1 MTDEEYVFQQTSRER
16 KRIGAGA
23 YARKN
28 GSRTK
33 KCTLP
38 SDNMTAGQIKKR
50 NGEIMQYKL
59 NQPMKWKEFK
69 SMPEDLQKE
78 YIQKLASEKKARAKD
93 VAEMLGIHKNYLSDY
108 ARTLFQGETPFT
120 GTHQVNQSQE
130 WRDFIEG
137 NITTPEE
144 KKNEEVNSLGERSEE
159 AETANERVKQPKS
172 AETTERMK
180 IKKGYICYEGRP
192 QEVFSKLILGLNPE
206 QTYGFEILFYAQKE
220 EVKKETNE

>member
-1 MTDEEYVFQQTSRER
+1 MTNEEYVFQQTSRER

-28 GSRTK
+28 GSRTR

-78 YIQKLASEKKARAKD
+78 YIQKLASEKKARAID
-93 VAEMLGIHKNYLSDY
+93 IAEMLGVHKNYFSKH
-108 ARTLFQGETPFT
+108 ARTLFQGKTPFT
-120 GTHQVNQSQE
+120 RTHQVNQSQE

-137 NITTPEE
+137 NITTTEE
-144 KKNEEVNSLGERSEE
+144 RKNEEVNSLKERSEE
-159 AETANERVKQPKS
+159 AETANERVKQPKN
-172 AETTERMK
+172 AETAERMK

-206 QTYGFEILFYAQKE
+206 QTYGFEILFYAQEE

>member
-1 MTDEEYVFQQTSRER
+1 MTNEEYIFQQTSRER

-28 GSRTK
+28 GSRTR

-38 SDNMTAGQIKKR
+38 SDNMTTGQIKKR
-50 NGEIMQYKL
+50 NGEIMEYKL

-78 YIQKLASEKKARAKD
+78 YIKKLASEKKARSVD
-93 VAEMLGIHKNYLSDY
+93 IAEMLGVHKNYFSKH

-137 NITTPEE
+137 NITTSE
-144 KKNEEVNSLGERSEE
+144 KRENEEVNSLEETNKE
-159 AETANERVKQPKS
+159 AETANERVKQQKNV
-172 AETTERMK
+172 ETTEGMK
-180 IKKGYICYEGRP
+180 IKKGYICYEGHP

-206 QTYGFEILFYAQKE
+206 QKYGFEIIFYAQE
-220 EVKKETNE
+220 EIKKETNE

>member
-1 MTDEEYVFQQTSRER
+1 MTDEEYIFQQTSRER
-16 KRIGAGA
+16 KRTGAGA

-38 SDNMTAGQIKKR
+38 SDNMTAGEIRKR

-78 YIQKLASEKKARAKD
+78 YIQKLASEKKARIID
-93 VAEMLGIHKNYLSDY
+93 IAEMLGVHKNYLSKY
-108 ARTLFQGETPFT
+108 SRTIFQGETPFT
-120 GTHQVNQSQE
+120 RTHQVNQNKE
-130 WRDFIEG
+130 WRDSIEG
-137 NITTPEE
+137 NITTSEE
-144 KKNEEVNSLGERSEE
+144 RKNEEVNSLEERSEE
-159 AETANERVKQPKS
+159 AETANESVKQPKNV
-172 AETTERMK
+172 ETSERMK

-206 QTYGFEILFYAQKE
+206 QIYGFEILFYAQKE

>member
-1 MTDEEYVFQQTSRER
+1 MTNEEYVFQQTSRER

-28 GSRTK
+28 GSRTR

-93 VAEMLGIHKNYLSDY
+93 VAEMLGIHKNYFSDH

-137 NITTPEE
+137 NTTTSE
-144 KKNEEVNSLGERSEE
+144 KRENEEVNSLEETNKE
-159 AETANERVKQPKS
+159 AETANERVKQPKN
-172 AETTERMK
+172 AETKTEMK

-206 QTYGFEILFYAQKE
+206 QTYGFEIIFYAQE

>member
-1 MTDEEYVFQQTSRER
+1 MTNEEYIFQQTSRER

-28 GSRTK
+28 GSRKK

-38 SDNMTAGQIKKR
+38 SDNMTAGEIRKR

-78 YIQKLASEKKARAKD
+78 YIQKLASEKKARAID
-93 VAEMLGIHKNYLSDY
+93 IAEMLGVHKNYFSKH

-120 GTHQVNQSQE
+120 RKHQVNQSQE
-130 WRDFIEG
+130 WRGFIEG
-137 NITTPEE
+137 NITTSE
-144 KKNEEVNSLGERSEE
+144 KKESEEVNSLEERSEE

-172 AETTERMK
+172 VETAERMK
-180 IKKGYICYEGRP
+180 IKKGYVCYEGRP
-192 QEVFSKLILGLNPE
+192 QNVFSKLILGLNPE
-206 QTYGFEILFYAQKE
+206 QTYGFEILFYAQEEATKE
-220 EVKKETNE
+220 EAEE

>member
-1 MTDEEYVFQQTSRER
+1 MTNEEYVFQQTSRER

-38 SDNMTAGQIKKR
+38 SDNMTAGEIRKR

-78 YIQKLASEKKARAKD
+78 YIQKLASEKKARVID
-93 VAEMLGIHKNYLSDY
+93 IAEMLGVHKNYLSKY
-108 ARTLFQGETPFT
+108 SRTIFQGETPFT
-120 GTHQVNQSQE
+120 RTHQVNQSQE
-130 WRDFIEG
+130 WKDFIEG
-137 NITTPEE
+137 NINTPEE
-144 KKNEEVNSLGERSEE
+144 RKSEEVNSLEERSKE

-172 AETTERMK
+172 AETTEKMK
-180 IKKGYICYEGRP
+180 IKKGYVCYEGRP
-192 QEVFSKLILGLNPE
+192 KEVFSKLILGLNPE
-206 QTYGFEILFYAQKE
+206 QTYGFEILFYAQE
-220 EVKKETNE
+220 EAAKKETNE

>member
-1 MTDEEYVFQQTSRER
+1 MTNEEYVFQQTSRER

-28 GSRTK
+28 GSRTR

-78 YIQKLASEKKARAKD
+78 YIQKLASEKKARAID
-93 VAEMLGIHKNYLSDY
+93 IAEMLGVHKNYFSKH

-120 GTHQVNQSQE
+120 RTHQVNQSQE

-144 KKNEEVNSLGERSEE
+144 RKNEEVNSLEERSEE
-159 AETANERVKQPKS
+159 AETANERVKQPKN

-206 QTYGFEILFYAQKE
+206 QTYGFEILFYAQEE

>member
-1 MTDEEYVFQQTSRER
+1 MTNEEYIFQQTSRER

-28 GSRTK
+28 GSKTR
-33 KCTLP
+33 KCALP
-38 SDNMTAGQIKKR
+38 SDNLTAGQLKKR

-59 NQPMKWKEFK
+59 NQPMKWNEFR

-78 YIQKLASEKKARAKD
+78 YIQKLASEKKARGID
-93 VAEMLGIHKNYLSDY
+93 IAEMLGVHKNYFSKY
-108 ARTLFQGETPFT
+108 ARTLFRGKTPFT
-120 GTHQVNQSQE
+120 GAHQVNQSQE

-137 NITTPEE
+137 NITTSE
-144 KKNEEVNSLGERSEE
+144 KRKNEEVNSLEERNKE

-172 AETTERMK
+172 AETQTEMK
-180 IKKGYICYEGRP
+180 IKKGYVCYEGRP

-206 QTYGFEILFYAQKE
+206 QTYGFEILFYAQE
-220 EVKKETNE
+220 EAAKKETNE

>member
-1 MTDEEYVFQQTSRER
+1 MTDEEYIFQKTSRER

-38 SDNMTAGQIKKR
+38 SDNMTAGEIRKR

-59 NQPMKWKEFK
+59 NQPMKWKEFR

-78 YIQKLASEKKARAKD
+78 YIQKLASEKKARGID
-93 VAEMLGIHKNYLSDY
+93 IAEMLGVTRNFFSTYTKK
-108 ARTLFQGETPFT
+108 LFQEKTPFT
-120 GTHQVNQSQE
+120 RTHQVNQSQE
-130 WRDFIEG
+130 WREFIEG
-137 NITTPEE
+137 NITASEE
-144 KKNEEVNSLGERSEE
+144 RKSEEVNSLEGRNEE
-159 AETANERVKQPKS
+159 AETANERVKQQKNV
-172 AETTERMK
+172 ETQTKMK
-180 IKKGYICYEGRP
+180 IKKGYVCYEGRP

-220 EVKKETNE
+220 KVKKETNE

>member
-1 MTDEEYVFQQTSRER
+1 MTNEEYIFQQTSRER

-28 GSRTK
+28 GSRTR

-78 YIQKLASEKKARAKD
+78 YIQKLASEKKARAID
-93 VAEMLGIHKNYLSDY
+93 IAEMLGVHKNYFSSI
-108 ARTLFQGETPFT
+108 ARALFQGETPFT
-120 GTHQVNQSQE
+120 GKHQVNQSQE

-144 KKNEEVNSLGERSEE
+144 KKNEEVNSLEERSEE

-172 AETTERMK
+172 AETQTEMK
-180 IKKGYICYEGRP
+180 IKRGYVCYEGRP
-192 QEVFSKLILGLNPE
+192 QQVFSKLILGLNPE
-206 QTYGFEILFYAQKE
+206 QTYGFEILFYAQE